1 MQPRAVRVHVSGG
14 AEWEYIGL
22 QPNGKTETPANGIF
36 SFLSGG
42 LRCPMRRASSFLALT
57 CLILF
62 LDLRSISQSPATPD
76 ALANQYMQS
85 MQTKE
90 YAGAVS
96 AAQQLVALN
105 PAARNL
111 LLLADAQSNTSALA
125 EALATYNRAFAVTMK
140 EKPQKGHDPAIWIET
155 LSRIWSGKGNVLL
168 KLHRTDEAVAAY
180 QRYAEYAAN
189 PALAYFNICEV
200 LYKTGDTQ
208 NSQAACRKSLGVDP
222 ARADAWFILGAV
234 DFVNSPF
241 NAEGKPVISAESRQA
256 LNEYLDLA
264 PNGQHADDAKAMLQM
279 AAK

>member
-1 MQPRAVRVHVSGG
+1 
-14 AEWEYIGL
+14 
-22 QPNGKTETPANGIF
+22 
-36 SFLSGG
+36 
-42 LRCPMRRASSFLALT
+42 MRRASSFLALT

-62 LDLRSISQSPATPD
+62 LGLPSASQSPATAD

-125 EALATYNRAFAVTMK
+125 EALATYNRALAVTMK
-140 EKPQKGHDPAIWIET
+140 EKPPEGQDPAIWIET

-189 PALAYFNICEV
+189 PALAYFHICEV
-200 LYKTGDTQ
+200 LYKSGDTQ
-208 NSQAACRKSLGVDP
+208 YSLAACRKSLGVDPARADAWFPRKSLGVDP

-234 DFVNSPF
+234 AFVNSPLD
-241 NAEGKPVISAESRQA
+241 AEGKPVISAESRQA
-256 LNEYLDLA
+256 LEEYLYLA
-264 PNGQHADDAKAMLQM
+264 PDGHHADDAKAMLQM